1 MKFGLPISRSFKRK
15 STLDRPITLISANS
29 VMNSILLP
37 AKTKFK
43 DKSDFIYEELSKSGH
58 EVRNQVTA
66 VALKQGMISL
76 PDTSG
81 TNIDVQILIQ
91 PKLIGQNHLS

>member
-1 MKFGLPISRSFKRK
+1 L
-15 STLDRPITLISANS
+15 
-29 VMNSILLP
+29 
-37 AKTKFK
+37 KTKFK
-43 DKSDFIYEELSKSGH
+43 DKSDFFIYEELSKSGAH

-91 PKLIGQNHLS
+91 PKLIGQNHLSKANTGDKKSRY